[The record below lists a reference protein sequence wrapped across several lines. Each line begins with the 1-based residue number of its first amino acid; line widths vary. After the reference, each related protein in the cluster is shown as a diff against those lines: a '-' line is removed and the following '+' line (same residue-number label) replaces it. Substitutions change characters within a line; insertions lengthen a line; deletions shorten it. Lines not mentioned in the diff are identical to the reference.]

1 MIWLQ
6 CYYDFVYI
14 SQFSVVSIW
23 RGDVCV
29 WIVVDFGCFHDFL
42 VFLLTFWVG
51 NTASF
56 QNKSFWK
63 CKWRVKDVS
72 KILVKLNFFSLH
84 LGDQILNT
92 LKNVDKDSSSGFS
105 ASSSI
110 RKKLL
115 ELLLFEY
122 SPRFAYVVVQDGDV
136 SFISRNIFNLNFYEI
151 SMQFFREVNL
161 TDLTGG
167 KKVINGTEIVSS
179 SSSSSSAWI
188 IGGNFTNFLKFWNLS
203 KFWWIFFVFVLVVLT
218 VTFVAVGNLSFFFSY
233 KLGMLRNFVKSH
245 EISMKFTW
253 NDG

>member
-1 MIWLQ
+1 M
-6 CYYDFVYI
+6 
-14 SQFSVVSIW
+14 
-23 RGDVCV
+23 
-29 WIVVDFGCFHDFL
+29 
-42 VFLLTFWVG
+42 TFWCFCLRFELVTLRLSRISHSE
-51 NTASF
+51 NVSDEAKTFLKFSWNWISF
-56 QNKSFWK
+56 LY
-63 CKWRVKDVS
+63 
-72 KILVKLNFFSLH
+72 I

-233 KLGMLRNFVKSH
+233 KLGKLRNFVKSH